1 MVQRIIQVVLGV
13 LLAMAILYWL
23 AEAQVFEETPSSD
36 ESVEEE
42 SIPEAAP
49 LSPPSP
55 TPQTTA
61 TPSPTPNPSPTAQPS
76 PTPTPTPEMDSNDP
90 IPALW

>member
-1 MVQRIIQVVLGV
+1 MQRIFQVVLGV

-42 SIPEAAP
+42 SIPDAVP

-61 TPSPTPNPSPTAQPS
+61 TPSPAATTRPTPTPS
-76 PTPTPTPEMDSNDP
+76 PTPIPTPATDSDDP